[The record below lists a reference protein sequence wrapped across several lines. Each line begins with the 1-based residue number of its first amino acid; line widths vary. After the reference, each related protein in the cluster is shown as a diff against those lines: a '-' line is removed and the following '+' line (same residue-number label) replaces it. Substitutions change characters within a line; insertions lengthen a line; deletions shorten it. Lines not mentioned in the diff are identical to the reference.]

1 MDDLSIAL
9 KRKVGF
15 HDTAGILDASGKLIP
30 FTRMPNGRLFPP
42 FGQQYISNV
51 KTTKLRPDDI
61 FVCGYPKSGCHW
73 TWEIMGMI
81 LKGKPE
87 YSKIG
92 KVETMLELSSP
103 EVIEAASSP
112 RILNTHA
119 WFEELPDE
127 VKKLKTKIVFTTR
140 NPKDTAVSH
149 YNHHINMTN
158 IYNNYDGVFNDWIP
172 LWIDGTI
179 DFGSFLEFH
188 LKWDKAIRE
197 NPGQPILVLNYEDM
211 KQDIT
216 TTIRKLATFLGVN
229 LTEQQIQDIAQV
241 SDFDI
246 MKSKYKGTPC
256 ERLIR
261 KGQVGDWKNW
271 FTVARSEQVD
281 QWQEQLNQ
289 TMFKFRYSL

>member
-9 KRKVGF
+9 KRNVGF
-15 HDTAGILDASGKLIP
+15 HDTAGIRDASGKLVP
-30 FTRMPNGRLFPP
+30 FCRMPNGRIFPP
-42 FGQQYISNV
+42 FGQQYLSNV
-51 KTTKLRPDDI
+51 KTVKMRPDDI
-61 FVCGYPKSGCHW
+61 LVCGYPKSGCHW
-73 TWEIMGMI
+73 TWEVMGMI

-103 EVIEAASSP
+103 EVTEAAPSP
-112 RILNTHA
+112 RILNTHF
-119 WFEELPDE
+119 WFEELPGE
-127 VKKLKTKIVFTTR
+127 IKKNKTKIVFTTR

-149 YNHHINMTN
+149 YNHHRNMTN
-158 IYNNYDGVFNDWIP
+158 IYNYDGDFGDWIP
-172 LWIDGTI
+172 LWIDGNI
-179 DFGSFLEFH
+179 DYGSFLEFH

-197 NPGQPILVLNYEDM
+197 NPDQPILVLNYEDM
-211 KQDIT
+211 KQDILPS
-216 TTIRKLATFLGVN
+216 IRKLATFLDVN

-241 SDFDI
+241 SDFDT
-246 MKSKYKGTPC
+246 MKSRYKGTPC

-281 QWQEQLNQ
+281 QWQEQLDQ
-289 TMFKFRYSL
+289 TMFRFRYSL